1 MPHRAAKDT
10 EPLFPE
16 SDALKPLAERMRPRT
31 LDEIVGQGRLLGPG
45 TPLRRELEA
54 GRVHSMILWGPPGC
68 GKTTLAL
75 LVAKYADAHFQ
86 AISAVLSGLAEVRKA
101 LAEAEALYGQGRRS
115 VLFVDEVHRFNK
127 AQQDAFLPHIEKGV
141 IVFVGAT
148 TENPSFELNSA
159 LLSRCRV
166 HVMDAV
172 GADDI
177 VIALKR
183 ALSDAERGLG
193 KLSLQVDDATLAL
206 MARAADSDV
215 RRALTFLEITA
226 ELAQDGRIDDATL
239 QQVLADR
246 TRRFDKG
253 GEQFYDQISALHKS
267 VRSSN
272 PDAALY
278 WLVRMLDGGCEPLY
292 LARRMTRMAIEDVG
306 LADPRAWQL
315 ALQAWD
321 TYERLGSPEGEL
333 ALAEVALYLA
343 MAPKSNAAHAAYGA
357 ARANVRETGTLE
369 VPMHLRNA
377 PTKLMKGLGYGKG
390 YQYDPDVEG
399 GVALDQQCLPD
410 ALAGTEFY
418 APTAN
423 GIEAKIRESW
433 NACDQRGPRH
443 ASRGLRLHAAR
454 HAGST
459 SRARGSIMSVVWYFD
474 FISPF
479 AWLQWPKIRSLAAER
494 EVELRPILFAGLLD
508 HHGQKGPAEIPGKR
522 EFTYRHVLWRARRA
536 GRTLRFPPAHPFNP
550 LAALRLCVAAGSNVT
565 ATDAIFEWIWSQ
577 GRAGDSAH
585 ALAPVAERL
594 GIADVEAAVADP
606 VAKARLRENFD
617 AAIADGV
624 FGVPTLALDG
634 RLFWGDD
641 AHDFALACLHDPAL
655 WDEPEMRR
663 VTTLPIG
670 VARTT

>member
-1 MPHRAAKDT
+1 MPRPKSDPSPT
-10 EPLFPE
+10 LFGAPE
-16 SDALKPLAERMRPRT
+16 ALKPLAERMRPRT
-31 LDEIVGQGRLLGPG
+31 LDEIVGQDRLLGSG
-45 TPLRRELEA
+45 TALRRALEA
-54 GRVHSMILWGPPGC
+54 GSVHSMVLWGPPGC

-75 LVAKYADAHFQ
+75 LVAQYADAHFQ

-101 LAEAEALYGQGRRS
+101 LAEAEGLYAQGRRS

-127 AQQDAFLPHIEKGV
+127 AQQDAFLPHIERGV

-172 GADDI
+172 GADAI

-183 ALSDAERGLG
+183 ALADGERGLG
-193 KLSLQVDDATLAL
+193 ALRLQVDDDALAL
-206 MARAADSDV
+206 MARAADGDV
-215 RRALTFLEITA
+215 RRALTFLEIAA
-226 ELAQDGRIDDATL
+226 ELAHENRIDESTL

-267 VRSSN
+267 VRSSD

-292 LARRMTRMAIEDVG
+292 LARRMLRMAVEDIG

-315 ALQAWD
+315 ALHAWD

-343 MAPKSNAAHAAYGA
+343 IAPKSNAAYVAYDA

-390 YQYDPDVEG
+390 YQYDHDVEG

-418 APTAN
+418 APTVN
-423 GIEAKIRESW
+423 GIEAKIRE
-433 NACDQRGPRH
+433 
-443 ASRGLRLHAAR
+443 
-454 HAGST
+454 
-459 SRARGSIMSVVWYFD
+459 
-474 FISPF
+474 
-479 AWLQWPKIRSLAAER
+479 K
-494 EVELRPILFAGLLD
+494 
-508 HHGQKGPAEIPGKR
+508 
-522 EFTYRHVLWRARRA
+522 
-536 GRTLRFPPAHPFNP
+536 
-550 LAALRLCVAAGSNVT
+550 LAALR
-565 ATDAIFEWIWSQ
+565 
-577 GRAGDSAH
+577 
-585 ALAPVAERL
+585 
-594 GIADVEAAVADP
+594 EAR
-606 VAKARLRENFD
+606 AKARR
-617 AAIADGV
+617 G
-624 FGVPTLALDG
+624 
-634 RLFWGDD
+634 
-641 AHDFALACLHDPAL
+641 DPA
-655 WDEPEMRR
+655 
-663 VTTLPIG
+663 
-670 VARTT
+670 